1 MEDTQLGMDIEK
13 PKFEKLY
20 SFKRRVEMEEEAFI
34 STPLKNTATF
44 WITFFISLFSFAS
57 IFFQVFTK
65 WNVLPENIPLLF
77 SQIDSKWIILPK
89 MLILG
94 YGAIPVFIFI
104 LLLTLFR
111 KLYDLEKPLTIT
123 LLILLNIVNIFTLI
137 GITEILS
144 LTTQ

>member
-1 MEDTQLGMDIEK
+1 MEDTQIGMDIEK

-20 SFKRRVEMEEEAFI
+20 SFKRRVEIQEEAFT

-44 WITFFISLFSFAS
+44 WFTFFISLFSFIS
-57 IFFQVFTK
+57 IFFQVFSK

-89 MLILG
+89 MLVIG
-94 YGAIPVFIFI
+94 YGVIPLFIFI

-111 KLYDLEKPLTIT
+111 KLYELEKPLTIT
-123 LLILLNIVNIFTLI
+123 LMILLNIINIFTLI
-137 GITEILS
+137 GITQILS